1 MKDYRQLAI
10 RYLKSNKKRT
20 FLTILGASLSTMI
33 LFAFLNSVMS
43 LYVTYEETLKKMPDE
58 LMIAALVVLL
68 ISYIFAIFSV
78 AVVRN
83 SIQLISLEQ
92 IRDYGVL
99 RCVGSTKKQLKEVV
113 FWMGFLLE
121 MNGILLGIVLGF
133 LLYLPI
139 AIKANLDIGFHFIVV
154 PFIIVVFL
162 FDLYFV
168 MQENCKF
175 VNRLT
180 PIAAVRG
187 EFKINKSKI
196 KARRK
201 GLVGLILGVEGDYAM
216 KNLKRNPSR
225 MWKTVGVMAMG
236 IMMVTVS
243 VSLCGTIYSYVT
255 GDMKQYG
262 RYQISDYSE
271 WEPGLGLIRSLDW
284 KLASH
289 NAYIL
294 QNSECVTEYKP
305 VYEASIYT
313 QDPLELYHHLDGV
326 YEEETA
332 YGSTISSLGE
342 SYINGE
348 ETTGERGEIL
358 REFFISGNRL
368 VGYDPED
375 YERLRG
381 NLIAGTMELSENGI
395 LLVNGTRAYNEMMD
409 TINPVWKD
417 YMITDYQVGD
427 TIEMVDFKAMTKL
440 VESRLTQEGLLAAVK
455 NGSCDSD
462 RAEKILYECY
472 KELAEA
478 GVTRTYVIEGI
489 VGIDANRVTIYA
501 DKPAFVL
508 PLNRYF
514 EETGLNTSNSSGI
527 MYHIEGMRI
536 SKEIEQMAY
545 TSESLN
551 DLSYVYVLITLGNV
565 WDLMIGAGLFVL
577 FLFVVN
583 MLNVIN
589 TTASDLYLRRKEFAQ
604 LRVMGMSKKRLI
616 YMVMLESVIVAVLS
630 GVIGVVVAFFAL
642 KKAIEFV
649 NIGFYVPF
657 EFSWV
662 ACVGMVAF
670 CTVLIC
676 MTVYIPIKKMK
687 MSVAEELMASG
698 E

>member
-1 MKDYRQLAI
+1 MNDYRQLAI
-10 RYLKSNKKRT
+10 RYLKNNKKRT
-20 FLTILGASLSTMI
+20 FLTILGAALSTMI
-33 LFAFLNSVMS
+33 LFAFLNSMMS
-43 LYVTYEETLKKMPDE
+43 LYVTYEESLKKIPDE
-58 LMIAALVVLL
+58 LTIAVLAVLL
-68 ISYIFAIFSV
+68 ISYLFAIFSV
-78 AVVRN
+78 GVVRN

-99 RCVGSTKKQLKEVV
+99 RCVGSTKRQLKEVV

-121 MNGILLGIVLGF
+121 MNGIVLGIALGF

-139 AIKANLDIGFHFIVV
+139 AIKAHLDIGFHFIVV

-201 GLVGLILGVEGDYAM
+201 GLAGLLLGVEGDYAM

-236 IMMVTVS
+236 IMMVTMA
-243 VSLCGTIYSYVT
+243 VSLCGTIYSYVA

-271 WEPGLGLIRSLDW
+271 WEPGLGPLRSLEW
-284 KLASH
+284 RLAS
-289 NAYIL
+289 NATNIL

-305 VYEASIYT
+305 IYEASIFT
-313 QDPLELYHHLDGV
+313 EDPLELYNHLDEL
-326 YEEETA
+326 YEEETS
-332 YGSTISSLGE
+332 YGSTIARMGE
-342 SYINGE
+342 RYINGE
-348 ETTGERGEIL
+348 TEISEQGKIF
-358 REFFISGNRL
+358 RDIFISSNRL
-368 VGYDPED
+368 LGYDPAD
-375 YERLRG
+375 YERLEER
-381 NLIAGTMELSENGI
+381 LIAGTMELSENGI
-395 LLVNGTRAYNEMMD
+395 LLVNGTRAYNDKMD
-409 TINPVWKD
+409 TLNPVWKD
-417 YMITDYQVGD
+417 YMLTDYQVGD

-440 VESRLTQEGLLAAVK
+440 VEKRLIQQGLMPSVK
-455 NGSCDSD
+455 NGTCDVHK
-462 RAEKILYECY
+462 AGKILYECY
-472 KELAEA
+472 EELAKA

-489 VGIDANRVTIYA
+489 VGIDENRVTISA

-508 PLNRYF
+508 PLNKYF
-514 EETGLNTSNSSGI
+514 EETGLSASDSSGI

-536 SKEIEQMAY
+536 SKEMEQMAY
-545 TSESLN
+545 TSEALS
-551 DLSYVYVLITLGNV
+551 DLSYVYVLITLGNT

-577 FLFVVN
+577 FLFVIN
-583 MLNVIN
+583 ILNVIN

-630 GVIGVVVAFFAL
+630 GVIGVVGAYFAL

-657 EFSWV
+657 EFSWG

-687 MSVAEELMASG
+687 MSVAEELMASS